1 MNETEEKLKE
11 REDLIKRVRWNPF
24 VRYSEAYPQMVQD
37 YYRAVGDEVMGFIET
52 GDSVNVEDYSGPI
65 DFGIPIS
72 DDNLERAGRILEAGL
87 YADLEHAENNKRYVV
102 KDLDYAKDNKIGFT
116 AFFAEKVSSYFD
128 KKIPLEDSIAKEI
141 IDRGYKIGNFRTP
154 ERLDGFDIEDL
165 LGKFEFDKIRKEI
178 WEKPGIYLCEGY
190 VEGGVPILAMT
201 FVCVDPGHEYD
212 VHATGYWDNSEDIR
226 KFESKK
232 FYSLAEN
239 LGLLKRMH
247 PTIPVYLDRL
257 PDKRAG
263 ASVELSHT
271 LLIENNPS
279 SKFIDKFLEYHPE
292 FK

>member
-178 WEKPGIYLCEGY
+178 WEKPGI
-190 VEGGVPILAMT
+190 
-201 FVCVDPGHEYD
+201 
-212 VHATGYWDNSEDIR
+212 
-226 KFESKK
+226 
-232 FYSLAEN
+232 
-239 LGLLKRMH
+239 
-247 PTIPVYLDRL
+247 
-257 PDKRAG
+257 
-263 ASVELSHT
+263 
-271 LLIENNPS
+271 
-279 SKFIDKFLEYHPE
+279 
-292 FK
+292 